1 MIKAIEEYLEGADN
15 IAFGKFVLNMRRF
28 VPGNLTRIS

>member
-1 MIKAIEEYLEGADN
+1 MIKAIEEYQVEGVD

-28 VPGNLTRIS
+28 VPGI